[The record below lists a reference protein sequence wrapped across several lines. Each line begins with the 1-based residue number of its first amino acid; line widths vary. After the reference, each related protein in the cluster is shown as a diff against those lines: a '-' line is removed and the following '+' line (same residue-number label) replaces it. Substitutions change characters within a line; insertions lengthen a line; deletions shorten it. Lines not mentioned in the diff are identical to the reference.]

1 MVDEI
6 PSIDIDVL
14 FQKKKRETAKQR
26 QFFFNELE
34 LNNFILDLKEGR
46 LNWKKCLKIG

>member
-1 MVDEI
+1 MVYEI

-14 FQKKKRETAKQR
+14 FQKKKRNCKTKTI
-26 QFFFNELE
+26 FFNELE